1 MPKSEPAA
9 IGTAIAAA
17 VNALVLF
24 ALDASLTLDQQ
35 AAIVTVVTL
44 IAGVMIRSRV
54 NPVA

>member
-17 VNALVLF
+17 INALVLF